1 MENTAK
7 KTEIKIKPLSSNGF
21 VALFQKIAR
30 WWLGG
35 WYAFSDKHPK
45 LASTIYKVFF
55 FIVFSEGVTIW
66 QFLVMLFLPYLFG
79 LGLAQ
84 TEFIWPKVML
94 GIFDGETELF
104 WAIFNEPMID
114 ATGHITAIKEAAV
127 IGGGLGNF
135 IAFEI
140 AVFTAQCINF
150 PLQRNITFRSKGNP
164 WYQAM
169 WYFIGWVL
177 ISIFVNALVGIVTPF
192 LTSWGWDKAIR
203 DLIKTFITGGISM
216 IIFFFIFMVIFPDY
230 RKMSKTQAKKVEG
243 LKAKG
248 ASQAEIDAAQALADE
263 YAHNADITDA
273 EKASV
278 AAANIANAKAIAWD
292 YRVKKYDKMKAAGA
306 TEEALAEEQKVVDA
320 KYNDALAAAEKR
332 DEAQALLDSLTAA

>member
-1 MENTAK
+1 MNG
-7 KTEIKIKPLSSNGF
+7 KTEITIKPLSDNKF
-21 VALFQKIAR
+21 AAFFQKIAR

-35 WYAFSDKHPK
+35 WYGFSDKHPK
-45 LASTIYKVFF
+45 LASTLYKVFF

-66 QFLVMLFLPYLFG
+66 QYLVMLFLPHLFG
-79 LGLAQ
+79 LGLARI
-84 TEFIWPKVML
+84 EFIWPAISL
-94 GIFDGETELF
+94 GITDPETGIGLV

-114 ATGHITAIKEAAV
+114 LLGHITTTASAAV

-177 ISIFVNALVGIVTPF
+177 ISLFVNALVGIVTPF
-192 LTSWGWDKAIR
+192 LTSWGIAKALR

-230 RKMSKTQAKKVEG
+230 GKMAKTQKKKIEK
-243 LKAKG
+243 LKALGTDKDKLSSAQTLLCNYEKK
-248 ASQAEIDAAQALADE
+248 ASLAE
-263 YAHNADITDA
+263 A
-273 EKASV
+273 EKLAVS
-278 AAANIANAKAIAWD
+278 AENIANAKAVAWE
-292 YRVKKYDKMKAAGA
+292 YAVKKYEKAKAKNVSHQELILEEQTVKDRYERALEAAQKRDKAKQDY
-306 TEEALAEEQKVVDA
+306 EAL
-320 KYNDALAAAEKR
+320 L
-332 DEAQALLDSLTAA
+332 